1 MSTYKLCK
9 YARGQGD
16 VSEASSDSLARN
28 RSIGGDDRALVG
40 QALIRAGRLIRLMRR
55 TVICGH
61 GAVQDLAAYA
71 RAAASAAL
79 FVCSIIGPLARTL
92 HRQLTALMRSVIVIQ
107 PVRCKPFGP
116 ALNGEIRKP
125 PCGAH
130 PFQVGWG
137 GGGFRAALFAGVA
150 NKNSAAVFQ
159 RARTCP
165 PGSARTLHPRVA
177 GDYAGAACAC
187 CRARSNLRL
196 SRAPKAGQ

>member
-40 QALIRAGRLIRLMRR
+40 QALIRAGRLIRLIRR

-61 GAVQDLAAYA
+61 GAAQDLAAYA

-125 PCGAH
+125 PCGVR

-159 RARTCP
+159 RRAHLPSRKGAHLAPSRSGRLRGGC
-165 PGSARTLHPRVA
+165 LH
-177 GDYAGAACAC
+177 
-187 CRARSNLRL
+187 LL
-196 SRAPKAGQ
+196 SRP